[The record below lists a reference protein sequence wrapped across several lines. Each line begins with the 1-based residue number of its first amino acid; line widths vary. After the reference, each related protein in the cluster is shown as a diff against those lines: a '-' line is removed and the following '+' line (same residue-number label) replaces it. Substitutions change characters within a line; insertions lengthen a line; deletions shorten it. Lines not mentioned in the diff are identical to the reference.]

1 MNPTQAAAA
10 EPGRGREAT
19 RPTEIPAKG
28 WKDVLARVVSE
39 VSQDRVLMI
48 AAGVTFYGLLALF
61 PALSALVSIYGLVFD
76 PATVQQQLQSL
87 AGLLPEGAMAVV
99 GEELTR
105 LTSQSGSDLSLAFAG
120 SLLVSLWSANA
131 GVKALFEAMNVA
143 YDEEEKRGFVKLTL
157 VSLAFTLAALLAIV
171 VALGS
176 LVVLPLV
183 LESFGFGSLGQALV
197 RIAGALVLVLLF
209 VGGLAALYRY
219 GPSRA
224 RADWRWITPGSI
236 LTLVVWVIASAL
248 FSWYAAN
255 LGSYNATYGS
265 LGSVI
270 GFLFWMW
277 ISATI
282 VIVGAEL
289 NAELEHQTA
298 RDTTRGPDVPMG
310 RRGATMAD
318 TLGASKGS

>member
-1 MNPTQAAAA
+1 MTPTQAAAA
-10 EPGRGREAT
+10 EPGRGRDAT
-19 RPTEIPAKG
+19 RPTEIPARG
-28 WKDVLARVVSE
+28 WMDVLRRTATEVSE
-39 VSQDRVLMI
+39 DRVLMI

-76 PATVQQQLQSL
+76 PATVQRQVASL
-87 AGLLPEGAMAVV
+87 AGLLPQGAMDVL

-105 LTSQSGSDLSLAFAG
+105 LTSRPGSSLSLAFAG

-131 GVKALFEAMNVA
+131 GVKSLFEAMNVA
-143 YDEEEKRGFVKLTL
+143 YDETEKRGFVRLTL
-157 VSLAFTLAALLAIV
+157 ISLAFTLGALLAV
-171 VALGS
+171 AVALGA

-183 LESFGFGSLGQALV
+183 LDAFGFGTLGQALA
-197 RIAGALVLVLLF
+197 RIAGVLVLALLLTA
-209 VGGLAALYRY
+209 GLAALYRW
-219 GPSRA
+219 GPSRERA
-224 RADWRWITPGSI
+224 RWRWITPGSI

-255 LGSYNATYGS
+255 LGSYDATYGS

-298 RDTTRGPDVPMG
+298 ADTTDGPPEPMG

-318 TLGASKGS
+318 TLGGRTGS